1 MTSVLYSSGLNYQRG
16 NPMGSELRGL
26 ERRVIEI
33 ESAFAGV
40 NANIQKTLSSHTGA
54 TDGSEKKIAE
64 LKAIVE
70 SQQKDLD
77 SKITDLKTQ
86 VDGMQSL
93 MDVLKMRVDRADAA
107 IASASAAAT
116 QAKTIATAAAA
127 DAASASASAA
137 AAAAAVTPASA

>member
-26 ERRVIEI
+26 ERRVNEI
-33 ESAFAGV
+33 ENSFAGV
-40 NANIQKTLSSHTGA
+40 HDSMQKFITGHA
-54 TDGSEKKIAE
+54 GGADNSEKKVAE
-64 LKAIVE
+64 LKALVE

-77 SKITDLKTQ
+77 SKLADLKTQ
-86 VDGMQSL
+86 VDSMQSL

-107 IASASAAAT
+107 IAATAASAT
-116 QAKTIATAAAA
+116 QAKTMATAAAA

-137 AAAAAVTPASA
+137 AAAAAVAPASA